1 MTSKRGLQTA
11 ESIEQR
17 LGDAVLIRARTP
29 TDGRTPGVA
38 PRRRCSYRPAVLV
51 SY

>member
-29 TDGRTPGVA
+29 HRWQNAGRSTA
-38 PRRRCSYRPAVLV
+38 QALLV
-51 SY
+51 SSRGAR